1 MVCIQ
6 TSRDPTWFVNKTGFA
21 RGKGKGKGSCFFL
34 SFLFEEKR
42 GTALLI
48 AFLRFAFL
56 LSRPPSPLTDP
67 AFLRRS
73 RSAEFAERPNK
84 AGYLGDA
91 ADVLRFG
98 QLTRLVGDFRH
109 TRRGDATVLG
119 AAVLCAVCCG

>member
-21 RGKGKGKGSCFFL
+21 RGKGKGKGFCFFL

-56 LSRPPSPLTDP
+56 LSRPPSPSDGPRLSPDE
-67 AFLRRS
+67 
-73 RSAEFAERPNK
+73 AEVPSLQSDQIKR
-84 AGYLGDA
+84 
-91 ADVLRFG
+91 VI
-98 QLTRLVGDFRH
+98 
-109 TRRGDATVLG
+109 
-119 AAVLCAVCCG
+119 